1 MKNTIEKLK
10 ELKENLPNLTNN
22 DIYYQLINISS
33 ERDLDV
39 YVNDYGFISSDEVDD
54 MIANN
59 INDYGVDR
67 LRCFINDT
75 YADDVYILDG
85 YNNLKNVSDSDFED
99 CINNIIETLEC
110 EDGLRW
116 KCVQVAEPK
125 LKIKTKKIKCKSKEI

>member
-99 CINNIIETLEC
+99 CINNIIET
-110 EDGLRW
+110 
-116 KCVQVAEPK
+116 
-125 LKIKTKKIKCKSKEI
+125 